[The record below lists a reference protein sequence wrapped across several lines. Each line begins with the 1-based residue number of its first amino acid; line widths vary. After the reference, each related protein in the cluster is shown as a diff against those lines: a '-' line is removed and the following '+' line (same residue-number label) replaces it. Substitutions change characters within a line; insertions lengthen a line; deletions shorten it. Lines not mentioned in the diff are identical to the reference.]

1 MPSAFHPAPSA
12 GASRWS
18 RLPREARDTLFL
30 LAVVGWILL
39 PLTATLPL
47 WASALAYALLAW
59 RGRIAL
65 LQKPMPGRWQLLA
78 LLVLV
83 VGLTLLSYRTILGAD
98 AGVTLVSM
106 LLTLKTMEL
115 RAKRDAMVIFFL
127 GFFALIANFLHSQ
140 SLLTALAI
148 AIGLVGLLTALV
160 HAHMPVGQPSL
171 KFAAVL
177 SLKMVAIGAPLTL
190 ALFVFFPRMAP
201 LWGVPQNPAAKTGLS
216 DEMTVGSV
224 ASLAQDEGI
233 AFRVKFDTPQNRP
246 PPANQLYWRGP
257 VLSDF
262 DGSTWRAT
270 PSFRTPD
277 DRMFADIRTEGEA
290 LRYELTLEPHHK
302 PWLLTL
308 DLTGSAPVL
317 PRGRAYS
324 TGDLQWLSNRPIT
337 EVTRI
342 AVESHTRYR
351 FGMQAGNRE
360 LAFNRRLPANSN
372 PRTQAWVA
380 QLVAEIGERPDRS
393 AQLVQRLQQ
402 QLRSGGYTY
411 TLDPGVY
418 TGQAA
423 DEFWFDRKQGFC
435 EHISAAFVIALRSA
449 GVPARIVTG
458 YQGGEANSVDGYWTV
473 RQADAHAWAEVWL
486 GEEQGWV
493 RFDPTGSVS
502 PGRIGAAQR
511 LNTPNFMGIS
521 VSNAATINGL
531 QRMRAVWE
539 AVNNS
544 WNQWVLN
551 YTQREQMDMLSK
563 LGLSSPD
570 WMDLVRILGGLL
582 LAAAM
587 VVVLALQYQRRR
599 VDPWLALLGEA
610 RKRLRQAGVP
620 EAAQG
625 SAATPRALARLVH
638 AQAPELAPAFGQW
651 LKAMERQRYAHAT
664 GQPAPKAELA
674 ALRKQLRLLPWSR
687 LRARANKV

>member
-1 MPSAFHPAPSA
+1 MPSVFNPAPSA

-18 RLPREARDTLFL
+18 SLPREARDTLFL

-47 WASALAYALLAW
+47 WTSALAYGMLAW

-65 LQKPMPGRWQLLA
+65 LQKPLPGRWQLVA

-171 KFAAVL
+171 KFAAKL

-190 ALFVFFPRMAP
+190 ALFVFFPRMSP
-201 LWGVPQNPAAKTGLS
+201 LWGVPQAPTAKTGLS

-224 ASLAQDEGI
+224 ASLAQDESI
-233 AFRVKFDTPQNRP
+233 AFRVKFDTPENRP
-246 PPANQLYWRGP
+246 PAASQLYWRGP

-270 PSFRTPD
+270 PSFRNSNEKQLSD
-277 DRMFADIRTEGEA
+277 VITEDEP
-290 LRYELTLEPHHK
+290 LRYSLTLEPHQK

-308 DLTGSAPVL
+308 DLTRSAPEL
-317 PRGRAYS
+317 PRGRSYS
-324 TGDLQWLSNRPIT
+324 TGDMQWLSNRPIT

-342 AVESHTRYR
+342 AVESHLRYR
-351 FGMQAGNRE
+351 FGMHAGNRE
-360 LAFNRRLPANSN
+360 LALNRRLPSNSN

-380 QLVAEIGERPDRS
+380 QLTEEIGDRPDRS
-393 AQLVQRLQQ
+393 EQLVRRLLQH
-402 QLRSGGYTY
+402 LRNGGYTY
-411 TLDPGVY
+411 TLEPGVY
-418 TGQAA
+418 NGQAA
-423 DEFWFDRKQGFC
+423 DQFWFDRKEGFC

-458 YQGGEANSVDGYWTV
+458 YQGGEHNRIDGYWTV

-486 GEEQGWV
+486 GEERGWT

-502 PGRIGAAQR
+502 PGRISASQR
-511 LNTPNFMGIS
+511 LNIQNFMGFS
-521 VSNAATINGL
+521 VNNAATINGL

-563 LGLSSPD
+563 LGLSSPN
-570 WMDLVRILGGLL
+570 WVDLVRILGGLV
-582 LAAAM
+582 LAAAI
-587 VVVLALQYQRRR
+587 VVVLVLQYQRRR
-599 VDPWLALLGEA
+599 TDPWLALLSDA
-610 RKRLRQAGVP
+610 RKRLRQAGLP
-620 EAAQG
+620 EAAHG
-625 SAATPRALARLVH
+625 SATTPRALARMVH
-638 AQAPELAPAFGQW
+638 AQAPDLEPAFGQW
-651 LKAMERQRYAHAT
+651 LKAMERQRYADAS

-687 LRARANKV
+687 LRALANKV